1 MSKAHSSQNKP
12 ELWGMETQKA
22 LENFGRGHCPSTLI
36 RALAE
41 TKLAVIQAQQ
51 TELKKFSP
59 GQFTTIN
66 AALEQIIAGQHDQ
79 AFPLSLRQGGAGTSL
94 HMNLLEVTANL
105 AMILDPSQRIDPL
118 EDLNQGQST
127 NDVLPTAITIMALRE
142 LNRVEKRVTE
152 LQECF
157 TDLEQRFQG
166 ALMVGRTQLQDAL
179 PMTLGQL
186 FGSYAG
192 AVARDRW
199 RLHKVRERFRTI
211 PLGGGAIGTS
221 HHIPQKVIFQAEKNL
236 REITGLPLSRSQNLM
251 DEISH
256 ADKYAELS
264 GVYQRLAETLVKIS
278 SDLIYY
284 ASSPVAEIPHPNQQY
299 GSSLMPFK
307 TNPVILEFV
316 KGQALHVQGEALK
329 ISLYTQSAQL
339 QLNPWLIFLAE
350 SLLSQSHSLVL
361 ALDQWMSR
369 YLDQLT
375 PSISSMESN
384 VWGSQALFN
393 ALRAHLPYQQ
403 LKEAY
408 NTGKGQ
414 GSLDKLQV
422 ALGVDEETWARW
434 FSPGELVRGTPSPNP
449 GLDTKDKEDDRP

>member
-1 MSKAHSSQNKP
+1 
-12 ELWGMETQKA
+12 
-22 LENFGRGHCPSTLI
+22 
-36 RALAE
+36 
-41 TKLAVIQAQQ
+41 
-51 TELKKFSP
+51 
-59 GQFTTIN
+59 
-66 AALEQIIAGQHDQ
+66 
-79 AFPLSLRQGGAGTSL
+79 
-94 HMNLLEVTANL
+94 
-105 AMILDPSQRIDPL
+105 
-118 EDLNQGQST
+118 
-127 NDVLPTAITIMALRE
+127 MALRE

-408 NTGKGQ
+408 NTGKGH